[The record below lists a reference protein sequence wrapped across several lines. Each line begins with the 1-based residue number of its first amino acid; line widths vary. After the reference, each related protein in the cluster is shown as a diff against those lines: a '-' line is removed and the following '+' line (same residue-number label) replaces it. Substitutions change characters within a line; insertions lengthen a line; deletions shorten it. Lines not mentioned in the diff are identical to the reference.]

1 MLPIVSDDL
10 DSWKDNQLSRR
21 KFLKLIGVGSLALGL
36 GFSVYRMLLRLFEN
50 PQKQQGLYNL
60 T

>member
-1 MLPIVSDDL
+1 MSDDL
-10 DSWKDNQLSRR
+10 DSWKDKQLSRR

-36 GFSVYRMLLRLFEN
+36 GFSAYRMLLRLFEN

>member
-10 DSWKDNQLSRR
+10 DSWKDKQLSRR